1 MGAKHSKSDPLPEQ
15 IKNEEPKAVEKV
27 EEQQSKVVTRD
38 IRSQYLTRI
47 GLGQAGEVLRKYQGM
62 TARDFKVPQSLG
74 NQIPPDKEDEK
85 SSMPSNEL
93 SEKIASN
100 DYYNLSFIQV
110 KTADDIRRQFLQ
122 RMSKE
127 GVWLPP
133 SQRPPKSQSIIIFDW
148 DDTLLCTTYLNSRE
162 DAMNITSKVVKSQL
176 KTLEDS
182 IIRLLTLALSL
193 GNTYII
199 TNAMKG
205 WVEYSSGL
213 WIPGV
218 LTMLEQITVISA
230 RSEYEHKYPDNYHQ
244 WKIEAFME
252 MTKLFDTGTIT
263 NLICL
268 GDSNIEMD
276 AAHHLVQ
283 CYQNACIKTIKFR
296 DGPNPEEL
304 VKQLELVTDKFEKIC
319 TSGKNLTIRLERKP
333 SPR

>member
-1 MGAKHSKSDPLPEQ
+1 MGGSAP
-15 IKNEEPKAVEKV
+15 ITEEEKA
-27 EEQQSKVVTRD
+27 
-38 IRSQYLTRI
+38 
-47 GLGQAGEVLRKYQGM
+47 
-62 TARDFKVPQSLG
+62 
-74 NQIPPDKEDEK
+74 PP
-85 SSMPSNEL
+85 PSNEV

-100 DYYNLSFIQV
+100 EIYNLSFVQV

-133 SQRPPKSQSIIIFDW
+133 SQRPPKSNSIIIFDW

-162 DAMNITSKVVKSQL
+162 DAMNITSKVVKGQL
-176 KTLEDS
+176 KTLEDA

-230 RSEYEHKYPDNYHQ
+230 RSEYEHKFPDNYHQ
-244 WKIEAFME
+244 WKVEAFME